1 MAGFDASARHREK
14 SSQALT
20 MFRRP
25 LVLSLIAIIASGL
38 MVAALFPPFSI
49 SLLAW
54 ICMIPLLIALWSI
67 DGKHRAKKGFI
78 IGYAAGAISFGIQ
91 ISWLATVSWLGP
103 IVLAGYLAIYW
114 GIFGAFAATI
124 GNPWHQEKGITE
136 TPARSL
142 FNAFTHAAIFA
153 GLEVIRGWVFTGF
166 GWNGLGVAFHE
177 TLAISQ
183 AADLLGVAGLTLM
196 LVFFQAVI
204 VQCARRLLRGAAD
217 GKRTRRWDF
226 TFTAVAVG
234 VLLGYGIIKV
244 SLENAKP
251 SIPLKALLVQIN
263 IPHEGARVL
272 WPGEQVHFAYE
283 EETLK
288 ALKNI
293 TDQDEKNL
301 QEAMQKSTEGEIEL
315 NTPDWVLWPETALNG
330 RLLSTPE
337 GEYGS
342 YLENLE
348 TISRVREPG
357 GNFKLIYGA
366 VEIEGEAREDGL
378 YQKENARIFN
388 SIVIEDNKGDIQ
400 TFRKHH
406 LVIFGETIPLLD
418 TFPFLQSIYE
428 QQSGQKYYGS
438 FSAGESLN
446 PLEVDLRGETI
457 QVIPSVC
464 FEDTVPRLTRK
475 FIRSAPQIIVNLTN
489 DGWFK
494 TSPAAAQHFANAR
507 FRAIELRRPMLR
519 CANTGVSAAISTVG
533 STVHPKTGINQAIL
547 DENGSSFLRNHLLTY
562 LNIPLNPTTS
572 LYSIIGDW
580 GILLL
585 FAAAITLS
593 LMFPNQKPLEEP
605 SQIGQSRRPKSK
617 LQKALDR

>member
-1 MAGFDASARHREK
+1 MARFAASARHRQK
-14 SSQALT
+14 PSQTLT
-20 MFRRP
+20 MFRRA
-25 LVLSLIAIIASGL
+25 LALRLIAIIATGL
-38 MVAALFPPFSI
+38 MVAGLFPPFSFSI
-49 SLLAW
+49 LAW

-67 DGKHRAKKGFI
+67 DGKHRAKKGFL
-78 IGYAAGAISFGIQ
+78 IGYLAGAISFGIQ
-91 ISWLATVSWLGP
+91 VSWLSTVSWLGP

-114 GIFGAFAATI
+114 GIFGAFAASL
-124 GNPWHQEKGITE
+124 GNPWHQKNGITE

-153 GLEVIRGWVFTGF
+153 GLEVARGWMLTGF

-183 AADLLGVAGLTLM
+183 VADLLGVAGLSLM

-204 VQCARRLLRGAAD
+204 VQCARRLVRAAAT
-217 GKRTRRWDF
+217 GIRLPRWDF
-226 TFTAVAVG
+226 TVSALIVG
-234 VLLGYGIIKV
+234 LLLSYGIVRI
-244 SLENAKP
+244 SLESNKESVA
-251 SIPLKALLVQIN
+251 LKALLVQIN
-263 IPHEGARVL
+263 IPHEGASVL
-272 WPGEQVHFAYE
+272 WSGQQVHMAYE
-283 EETLK
+283 EETLE
-288 ALKNI
+288 ALEKI

-301 QEAMQKSTEGEIEL
+301 QEAIQKSAEGEIEL

-330 RLLSTPE
+330 RLLSTDD
-337 GEYGS
+337 GLY
-342 YLENLE
+342 YQWRDNLD
-348 TISRVREPG
+348 TIARVRETG

-366 VEIEGEAREDGL
+366 VEMEAEVQDGEP
-378 YQKENARIFN
+378 YQKENAKIFN
-388 SIVIEDNKGDIQ
+388 TIVIEDETGDIQ

-418 TFPFLQSIYE
+418 TFPFLKTIYE

-438 FSAGESLN
+438 FSAGTSLE
-446 PLEVDLRGETI
+446 PLAVELKGKTI
-457 QVIPSVC
+457 EIIPSVC

-475 FIRSAPQIIVNLTN
+475 FVRNAPQIIVNLTN

-519 CANTGVSAAISTVG
+519 CANTGVSAAISTLG
-533 STVHPKTGINQAIL
+533 STVHPKTGKNQVIL
-547 DENGSSFLRNHLLTY
+547 DQNGSSFVRDNLLTE

-580 GILLL
+580 GIILLCL
-585 FAAAITLS
+585 AAIALAFV
-593 LMFPNQKPLEEP
+593 FPNRLKPENPYEF
-605 SQIGQSRRPKSK
+605 GRFRKSK
-617 LQKALDR
+617 ADTK